1 MYSGSSRLDDVE
13 FLTRSTN
20 RLDVL
25 DKIGHA
31 PRSRRDL
38 RDETD
43 FSRVT
48 LSRILC
54 DLTDRG
60 WIVRRHGT
68 YEATAEGTVVGA
80 EVTRLFANL
89 AAVDTLGR
97 TLRWLPTE
105 QFDFE
110 LGRLADAE
118 VMLPGSP
125 DLTEQ
130 IRWVGRRLRD
140 APSVCSV
147 ATWISSDVLEALVE
161 STVRGD
167 CTFEGVVEGHVVEFV
182 RDHPELRQPVA
193 ALLDSDRAALYRYDG
208 SEATVTMS
216 IFPDGV
222 IMCGQQDETAFP
234 EALATGD
241 EAVVAWATAHFEDLR
256 ADAHQLDA
264 DAFTP

>member
-38 RDETD
+38 RDDTD

-48 LSRILC
+48 LSRILG
-54 DLTDRG
+54 DLADRG
-60 WIVRRHGT
+60 WIVRRNGT
-68 YEATAEGTVVGA
+68 YEATAEGTIVGA
-80 EVTRLFANL
+80 EVTRLFDNL

-105 QFDFE
+105 KFDFE

-147 ATWISSDVLEALVE
+147 ATWLSSDVLEVLVE
-161 STVRGD
+161 STVHGD
-167 CTFEGVVEGHVVEFV
+167 CTFDGVVAGHVVEFV
-182 RDHPELRQPVA
+182 RDHPEFREPVQ
-193 ALLDSDRAALYRYDG
+193 ALLATDGATLHRYDG
-208 SEATVTMS
+208 CEATVTMS
-216 IFPDGV
+216 IYPDGV
-222 IMCGQQDETAFP
+222 LMCGRRDETSFP
-234 EALATGD
+234 EAIGSSD
-241 EAVVAWATAHFEDLR
+241 EAVVAWAAAHFEDLR
-256 ADAHQLDA
+256 ADSVPLDA
-264 DAFTP
+264 DSFTP